1 MKMRFEDF
9 DLKELGVNGKQA
21 ALTSRTKVLCNGER
35 IYVLSRNENTHT
47 QMIIWIM

>member
-1 MKMRFEDF
+1 MKTLSTERSRA
-9 DLKELGVNGKQA
+9 GVNGKQA
-21 ALTSRTKVLCNGER
+21 AQTSRTKVLCNGER